1 MCLMANVLVEYV
13 YVLVMIMSLAK
24 MDELIKIFF

>member
-1 MCLMANVLVEYV
+1 MANVLVEYV